1 MLRAPNAANPI
12 TQQQQ
17 QQQLNPDMDPTHQ
30 RASRAFQFHPARP
43 SILDLFN
50 LYLGR
55 SARQKSDDSIREP
68 PNKTQKRVTALNR
81 ELPPRNEQFL
91 LDFEQLQSQF
101 GDQEQ
106 LRTVT
111 ESVLIA
117 LVIQCSGHAP
127 RAEFLLFA
135 LRSLYTIGYIHWD
148 TFLPSLLS
156 SVSSAELSAG
166 ISSTTLSQPAVSST
180 SLSQTGMLPPASTI
194 PNSSNF
200 QSSNPA
206 SPLTS
211 VHGIG
216 SPAQSANE
224 PSSFAALSPVKSS
237 DLTSTGQQSMTRGN
251 VSTKDNAISSLRQ
264 LCCKIIFTGLES
276 NLKPVTHADIFYH
289 MLNWLVNW
297 DQRQQGVDELDS
309 AKSWKLDKALFEWL
323 HSCLDVIWLLV
334 EEDKCRVP
342 FYELLRSGLQFI
354 ENIPD
359 DEALFT
365 LILEIHRRRDSMAM
379 QMLMLDQH
387 LHCPTFGTQRLLS
400 QATTNISGEAVT
412 NMRYSPITYPSVLGE
427 PLHGEDIAASIQKGS
442 LDWERALRCIRH
454 ALRNTPSPDWWR
466 RVLLVAPCHRIHSQ
480 GPSPGAVFTS
490 EMICEATIDRI
501 VELLKLTNSEI
512 SCWFEWLI
520 FSDIFF
526 FLVKSGCIDFVDFV
540 DKLVLR
546 LAEDDHQ
553 ILRTNHVTWLLAQ
566 IIRVELVMNALN
578 TDSRKVETTR
588 KILSFHK
595 EDRSSDPNNPQSI
608 LLDFISSCQNLRI
621 WSLNTST
628 REYLNNEQ
636 LQKGKQIDEWWRQVS
651 KGERMMDYMNL
662 DERSIGMFWVVS
674 YTMAQPACETVMNWL
689 TSAGVTE
696 LLPGP
701 NLQSNERLMVMR
713 EVSPVPISLLSGFS
727 INLCLKLAFQM
738 EDSMF
743 SGQVVPNIAMVET
756 YTRLLLIAPHSL
768 FRSHLS
774 HLTQRNPNAL
784 SKPGASLLVLEILN
798 YRLFS
803 LYRYHG
809 KSKTLMY
816 DVTKILSTLKGKR
829 GDHRVFRLAENL
841 CMNLILSLRDFFFVR
856 KEGKGPTEF
865 TETLNR
871 ITIVTLA
878 IIIKTRGIA
887 EAEHLLYL
895 QTMLEQILSTS
906 QHTWS
911 EKTLRF
917 FPSVLR
923 EALIGRIDKRGLAIQ
938 AWQQAET
945 TVINQCKQLLSPSA
959 DPTYVMTYISHSFPQ
974 HRQYLCAG
982 AWILMHGHPE
992 NINSANL
999 GRVLRDI
1006 SPEEVTANIY
1016 TMVDV
1021 LLHHIHLELQHGHS
1035 LQDLILRACANLAFF
1050 IWTHELLPLDILLLA
1065 LIDRDD
1071 DPHALRI
1078 VVNLLDRPEL
1088 QQRIKHYV
1096 ANRGKPEHWL
1106 YNGISKR
1113 VELQKAL
1120 GNHLSWKERYP
1131 TFFDDIAARLLPVIP
1146 LIIYRLIENDAADAA
1161 DRLLQ
1166 FYSPFLHYY
1175 PLNFTFVRDI
1185 LAYFYG
1191 HIPGKLILRILNV
1204 LDIKKMPF
1212 SDSFPQHINSSNAMC
1227 PPLEYFASLLLGLV
1241 NNVIPPLSNSKSGP
1255 MGDASSNPM
1264 RNPLNRNPATNQPAS
1279 TNSFEGQKA
1288 FYQIQDPGTYTQ
1300 LILETAVI
1308 EILSLPVSASQIVSA
1323 LVQIIVHIQPT
1334 LTQSSNGLHGAST
1347 SVGPSSTLPTSPSG
1361 GSTDSLGASRS
1372 APSAS
1377 GINPCNLVSRSGYT
1391 CQQLSCL
1398 LIQACGLL
1406 LAQLPPEFHI
1416 QLYVEASRVIKE
1428 SWWLTDGKRSPGE
1441 LDSAVGYA
1449 LLDPTWAAQDNTS
1462 TAIGNVVALLH
1473 SFFSNLPLEWL
1484 EGTHLMMKHL
1494 RPVTSVAV
1502 LRIAFRIMGPLLPR
1516 LANAH
1521 SLFNKSLQLLLNMM
1535 VDVFGKNSQLST
1547 PVEASEIAD
1556 LIDFLHHV
1564 VHYQGQGGPVQTTSK
1579 PRPEVLA
1586 LCARSLENL
1595 RPDVQHLLSHLK
1607 TDINCSIYAAT
1618 HPKLVQNSS

>member
-1 MLRAPNAANPI
+1 MTHPMEDSCRGIDGGENVASIDSAPW
-12 TQQQQ
+12 
-17 QQQLNPDMDPTHQ
+17 
-30 RASRAFQFHPARP
+30 SFQW
-43 SILDLFN
+43 LV
-50 LYLGR
+50 
-55 SARQKSDDSIREP
+55 
-68 PNKTQKRVTALNR
+68 NKTQKHVTALNR
-81 ELPPRNEQFL
+81 ELPPGNERFL
-91 LDFEQLQSQF
+91 LDFEQLQSRF
-101 GDQEQ
+101 SDQEQ
-106 LRTVT
+106 LRAVT
-111 ESVLIA
+111 ESVLIS
-117 LVIQCSGHAP
+117 LVIQCSSHAP

-135 LRSLYTIGYIHWD
+135 LRSLCSIGYIQWD

-156 SVSSAELSAG
+156 SVSSAELSSG
-166 ISSTTLSQPAVSST
+166 QGSQPVTSVSSTTVSQS
-180 SLSQTGMLPPASTI
+180 GMLTTSGTV

-200 QSSNPA
+200 QSLNPT
-206 SPLTS
+206 SPMPS
-211 VHGIG
+211 VNGIG
-216 SPAQSANE
+216 SPAQSAAE
-224 PSSFAALSPVKSS
+224 PSSLATLSPVKSS
-237 DLTSTGQQSMTRGN
+237 DFTGIGQQSRTRLN
-251 VSTKDNAISSLRQ
+251 MSTRDNAISSLRQ
-264 LCCKIIFTGLES
+264 LCCKIVLTGLQS
-276 NLKPVTHADIFYH
+276 DLKPVTHADIFNH
-289 MLNWLVNW
+289 MLNWFINW
-297 DQRQQGVDELDS
+297 DQRQQGTDEFDR
-309 AKSWKLDKALFEWL
+309 AKSWKPDKALVEWL

-334 EEDKCRVP
+334 EDDKCRVP
-342 FYELLRSGLQFI
+342 GLQFK

-365 LILEIHRRRDSMAM
+365 LILEIHRRRDMMAM
-379 QMLMLDQH
+379 HMQMLDQH

-400 QATTNISGEAVT
+400 QATTNIAGEAVT

-427 PLHGEDIAASIQKGS
+427 PLHGEDLASSIQRGS

-454 ALRNTPSPDWWR
+454 ALRNTPSPDWWK
-466 RVLLVAPCHRIHSQ
+466 RVLLVAPCHRVHAE
-480 GPSPGAVFTS
+480 GPTSGAVFTS

-501 VELLKLTNSEI
+501 VELLKLTNSGNTLKRYI
-512 SCWFEWLI
+512 LEWLV

-526 FLVKSGCIDFVDFV
+526 FLMKSGCIDFVEFV
-540 DKLVLR
+540 DKLVSR
-546 LAEDDHQ
+546 LAEGDQH

-566 IIRVELVMNALN
+566 IIRVELVMAALN

-621 WSLNTST
+621 WSLNIST

-662 DERSIGMFWVVS
+662 DDRSIGMFWVVS
-674 YTMAQPACETVMNWL
+674 YTMAQPACETVMTWL

-713 EVSPVPISLLSGFS
+713 EVNPVPISLLSGFS

-743 SGQVVPNIAMVET
+743 LGQVVPNIAMVET
-756 YTRLLLIAPHSL
+756 YARLLLIAPHSL

-774 HLTQRNPNAL
+774 HLTQRNPSTL
-784 SKPGASLLVLEILN
+784 SKPGASLLVLKILN
-798 YRLFS
+798 YRLLS
-803 LYRYHG
+803 LYRYQG
-809 KSKTLMY
+809 KSKNLMY
-816 DVTKILSTLKGKR
+816 DVTKIIATLKGKR
-829 GDHRVFRLAENL
+829 GDHRIFRLAENL
-841 CMNLILSLRDFFFVR
+841 CMNLILSLRDFFIV
-856 KEGKGPTEF
+856 KKDGKGPTEF
-865 TETLNR
+865 TETLYR

-878 IIIKTRGIA
+878 IVIKTRGIA

-895 QTMLEQILSTS
+895 QTMLEQILVTS

-911 EKTLRF
+911 EKTLRY
-917 FPSVLR
+917 FPSILR
-923 EALIGRIDKRGLAIQ
+923 EALIGRMDKRGLSIQ

-945 TVINQCKQLLSPSA
+945 TVINQCTQLLSPSA

-999 GRVLRDI
+999 GRVLREF

-1021 LLHHIHLELQHGHS
+1021 FLHHILLEVQHGHL
-1035 LQDLILRACANLAFF
+1035 LQDLLLKACANLAFF
-1050 IWTHELLPLDILLLA
+1050 VWTHELLPLDILLLA

-1078 VVNLLDRPEL
+1078 VINLLERQEL
-1088 QQRIKHYV
+1088 QQRIKFYLT
-1096 ANRGKPEHWL
+1096 NRGRPEHWL
-1106 YNGISKR
+1106 FSGTFKR

-1120 GNHLSWKERYP
+1120 GTHLSWKERYP
-1131 TFFDDIAARLLPVIP
+1131 TFFDDIATRLLPVIP

-1161 DRLLQ
+1161 DRVLQ
-1166 FYSPFLHYY
+1166 FYSTFLHYH

-1191 HIPGKLILRILNV
+1191 HLPGKLVLRILNV
-1204 LDIKKMPF
+1204 LDVKKIPF
-1212 SDSFPQHINSSNAMC
+1212 SESFPQHINSSSAAMC
-1227 PPLEYFASLLLGLV
+1227 PPLDYFATLLLGLV
-1241 NNVIPPLSNSKSGP
+1241 NNVIPPLNNSKCGT
-1255 MGDASSNPM
+1255 MGDASNNIM
-1264 RNPLNRNPATNQPAS
+1264 RAPQNNSPTSQSGPTNAS
-1279 TNSFEGQKA
+1279 EGQKA
-1288 FYQIQDPGTYTQ
+1288 FYQIQDPGTHTQ
-1300 LILETAVI
+1300 LILETAII
-1308 EILSLPVSASQIVSA
+1308 EILSLPVSASQIVSS
-1323 LVQIIVHIQPT
+1323 LVQIVVHIQPT
-1334 LTQSSNGLHGAST
+1334 LIQSSHDPHAAPS
-1347 SVGPSSTLPTSPSG
+1347 SVGQGSVLPTCPSG
-1361 GSTDSLGASRS
+1361 GSTDSLSASRS
-1372 APSAS
+1372 APSVS
-1377 GINPCNLVSRSGYT
+1377 GINPSNFVSQSGYT

-1406 LAQLPPEFHI
+1406 LAQLPPEFHV
-1416 QLYVEASRVIKE
+1416 QLYIEASRIIKE
-1428 SWWLTDGKRSPGE
+1428 SWWLTDGKRSLGE

-1449 LLDPTWAAQDNTS
+1449 LLDPTWAAPDNTS
-1462 TAIGNVVALLH
+1462 TAIGNIVALLH
-1473 SFFSNLPLEWL
+1473 SFFSNLPHEWL
-1484 EGTHLMMKHL
+1484 EGTHLIIKHL

-1521 SLFNKSLQLLLNMM
+1521 ALFNKSLSLLLNIM
-1535 VDVFGKNSQLST
+1535 VDVFGKNAQPST

-1564 VHYQGQGGPVQTTSK
+1564 VHYEGQGGPVQATSR

-1586 LCARSLENL
+1586 LCGRALENL

-1607 TDINCSIYAAT
+1607 TDLNSSIYAAT
-1618 HPKLVQNSS
+1618 HPKLVPNPA